1 MRGSSRSTLGWA
13 FGVSLSVLLVSL
25 WGRAIVVDTETLGE
39 SLAPL
44 SRSETVIDFVADWM
58 ADEMVESGVDPALVD
73 PIIDQVLES
82 SAVGQTLDLISAEVV
97 AAAASTDPEGSNIDM
112 RLLIAPAIP
121 EVTLGLAEFGY
132 PVPESQVREVVEG
145 LDPLVIRQPGA
156 PALVGPGSPTASRL
170 GTASMLAAL
179 ALVVFGS
186 GFIALATDRLGA
198 LRSLLNRVAVGG
210 VSFALLLKAGSW
222 VVDPGGGRAPVPET
236 LSALADS
243 KWLVPLEIG
252 LLAALLAAAIYLAR
266 RFLRLEAASRTA
278 TVPPK
283 RGAEHPS
290 SLSRSR

>member
-1 MRGSSRSTLGWA
+1 
-13 FGVSLSVLLVSL
+13 
-25 WGRAIVVDTETLGE
+25 
-39 SLAPL
+39 
-44 SRSETVIDFVADWM
+44 
-58 ADEMVESGVDPALVD
+58 
-73 PIIDQVLES
+73 
-82 SAVGQTLDLISAEVV
+82 
-97 AAAASTDPEGSNIDM
+97 
-112 RLLIAPAIP
+112 
-121 EVTLGLAEFGY
+121 
-132 PVPESQVREVVEG
+132 
-145 LDPLVIRQPGA
+145 
-156 PALVGPGSPTASRL
+156 
-170 GTASMLAAL
+170 MLAAL

-186 GFIALATDRLGA
+186 GFIALSTDRLGA